1 MNSQPKNS
9 VRVVALSAGLAHS
22 KDGNPGAEANFAH
35 LMGYAEECIRE
46 KPDII
51 MFPEF
56 AMIGWPY
63 LSAYEVHRLSE
74 PIPGGGYYYQQYVEL
89 AKKSGSVVCGW
100 IAEKKSEGV
109 LHNSSCLIGPD
120 GNLIGTY
127 RKTHPTASEEG
138 SWWMAPGTEIP
149 VFDLG
154 FVKVGIAI
162 CWDMHFPEVCRA
174 ILVQGADMIL
184 HPTIGNDRRDVC
196 PVRCKENG
204 LPMVVSIFKEASYAI
219 DPVGNVTADLGEGN
233 GGYLVCDVDPHT
245 HRSSKYGFAFR
256 ERDMNLARRNPGAY
270 APLVDSGA
278 KLPWANV
285 FHQKEGDSVSEQD
298 LLKKFPKLDLS

>member
-1 MNSQPKNS
+1 MADSGS
-9 VRVVALSAGLAHS
+9 TIRVVALSAGLDHF

-35 LMGYAEECIRE
+35 LMTLAEACISG

-51 MFPEF
+51 VFPEF

-63 LSAYEVHRLSE
+63 LSAEDVTKLAE
-74 PIPGGGYYYQQYVEL
+74 PVPGGECYYRQYVEL
-89 AKKSGSVVCGW
+89 AKKSGAVVCGW
-100 IAEKKSEGV
+100 IAEKESDDV

-138 SWWMAPGTEIP
+138 AWSMAPGTEIP

-174 ILVQGADMIL
+174 LLVQGADMIL

-219 DPVGNVTADLGEGN
+219 DVRGNVIADLGDSN
-233 GGYLVCDVDPHT
+233 GGTLVCDIDPHT
-245 HRSSKYGFAFR
+245 HRSSKYGYDFR
-256 ERDMNLARRNPGAY
+256 ERDMTRARRNPEAY
-270 APLVDSGA
+270 KTLVDTTTRV
-278 KLPWANV
+278 PWTEV
-285 FHQKEGDSVSEQD
+285 FAGKEGEPISEQD
-298 LLKKFPKLDLS
+298 LLEKFPKLKNLT